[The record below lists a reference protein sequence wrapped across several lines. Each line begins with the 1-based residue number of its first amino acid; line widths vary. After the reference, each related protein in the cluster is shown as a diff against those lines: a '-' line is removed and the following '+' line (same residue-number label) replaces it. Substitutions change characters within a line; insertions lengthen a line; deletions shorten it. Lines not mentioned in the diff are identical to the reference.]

1 MYLQD
6 FLSSAD
12 GKKVTKINKDSCT
25 YNFFYNYW
33 RDMLF
38 ERVMRLFIW
47 DGVEDS
53 LPVKEI
59 EFRLH
64 LKGFLAITRDPSQ
77 ELTAYFAD
85 FYGPTKYYDEFTNVN
100 IHSPIYSGQ
109 RTINKDCVIINN
121 NALRNPTFIVVHHY
135 ATLLAHNEVTLINAL
150 INVRDAGGV
159 PIVAT
164 EKQKQAVTQYLS
176 KLFNGQYDV
185 VADSSMLGI
194 NYAGA
199 DRHTAQSI
207 VDIYQTRD
215 RILKS
220 FYNDIGVRTAVEKRT
235 NMITPEI
242 TANDGLLQLN
252 ISDML
257 NERRLGCE
265 RVNQMYG
272 TNWSVRLA
280 DELQYND
287 ENKPDAVEVSED
299 ES

>member
-1 MYLQD
+1 
-6 FLSSAD
+6 
-12 GKKVTKINKDSCT
+12 
-25 YNFFYNYW
+25 
-33 RDMLF
+33 
-38 ERVMRLFIW
+38 
-47 DGVEDS
+47 
-53 LPVKEI
+53 
-59 EFRLH
+59 
-64 LKGFLAITRDPSQ
+64 
-77 ELTAYFAD
+77 
-85 FYGPTKYYDEFTNVN
+85 
-100 IHSPIYSGQ
+100 
-109 RTINKDCVIINN
+109 
-121 NALRNPTFIVVHHY
+121 
-135 ATLLAHNEVTLINAL
+135 
-150 INVRDAGGV
+150 
-159 PIVAT
+159 
-164 EKQKQAVTQYLS
+164 
-176 KLFNGQYDV
+176 
-185 VADSSMLGI
+185 MLGI

-257 NERRLGCE
+257 NERKLGCD
-265 RVNQMYG
+265 RVNAMYG

-287 ENKPDAVEVSED
+287 ENKPDTVEANED

>member
-1 MYLQD
+1 M
-6 FLSSAD
+6 FLENYGFSKQFEKNEFKIESSIKYWCNMLFEKIVRIFLWEGLPADIPQREIETRLILNGFCGMVRD
-12 GKKVTKINKDSCT
+12 GKKGIMIASGG
-25 YNFFYNYW
+25 
-33 RDMLF
+33 M
-38 ERVMRLFIW
+38 
-47 DGVEDS
+47 S
-53 LPVKEI
+53 
-59 EFRLH
+59 
-64 LKGFLAITRDPSQ
+64 
-77 ELTAYFAD
+77 
-85 FYGPTKYYDEFTNVN
+85 GPTQYADIFTKFT
-100 IHSPIYSGQ
+100 YSAPTAQGG
-109 RTINKDCVIINN
+109 TKVIGKDCVIINN
-121 NALRNPTFIVVHHY
+121 NALRNPTFMVVHHY

-164 EKQKQAVTQYLS
+164 EKQKQAVTQYLA

-257 NERRLGCE
+257 NERKLGCE
-265 RVNQMYG
+265 RVNQMSG
-272 TNWSVRLA
+272 TNWNVRLA

-287 ENKPDAVEVSED
+287 ENKPDTMEANED